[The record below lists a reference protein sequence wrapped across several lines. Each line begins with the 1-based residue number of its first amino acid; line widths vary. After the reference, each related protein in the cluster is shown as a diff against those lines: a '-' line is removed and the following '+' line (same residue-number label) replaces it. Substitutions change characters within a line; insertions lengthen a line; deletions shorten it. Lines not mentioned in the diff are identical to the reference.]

1 MTYRLTVKD
10 GFAAAHRIVGHG
22 GKCESMHGHNF
33 KVEMTISG
41 NQLGEAG
48 MLMDFGDLKKI
59 FREITGELDH
69 IDLNE
74 HPAFDGVSP
83 SSENIAAY
91 ILNRAQAV
99 LENDNVRVDSVTVAE
114 SDNAMATVENSD

>member
-33 KVEMTISG
+33 KVQMVVSG
-41 NQLGEAG
+41 SQLGEAG

-59 FREITGELDH
+59 LREITGELDH

-74 HPAFDGVSP
+74 HPVFEGDSP
-83 SSENIAAY
+83 SSENIAAF
-91 ILNRAQAV
+91 IFNRAQAK
-99 LENDNVRVDSVTVAE
+99 LDGGNVQVDSVTVAE
-114 SDNAMATVENSD
+114 SETASATYERK